1 MSSIKRLLRKH
12 AIQAARAAATAAD
25 EELRQNLIQK
35 IDTAVGTLS
44 EAVQTMRQDLDS
56 ALALFQEKEER
67 FENMFTLS
75 VVFAMIAILG
85 NFVLMA
91 WGIVG
96 KSKK

>member
-1 MSSIKRLLRKH
+1 MRKH
-12 AIQAARAAATAAD
+12 AIQVARAAAEAD
-25 EELRQNLIQK
+25 EELRQDLTQK

-44 EAVQTMRQDLDS
+44 DAVKTMRQDLDD
-56 ALALFQEKEER
+56 ALALLEEKEER

-96 KSKK
+96 KSNK

>member
-1 MSSIKRLLRKH
+1 MRKH
-12 AIQAARAAATAAD
+12 AIQSARAAATAAD